1 MASSKRLA
9 ELFVLLSMLFIDGA
23 HGSTGA
29 MVQISLPD
37 FLRIQPTPDPVGLH
51 GQDSTLHF
59 HDVVLSTKTSSSC
72 RKLNVM
78 LSDPESRGD
87 SWTACWSSRGPFQL
101 TTLNVTA
108 PQLARGLRQSL
119 DFALVKEHGSE
130 VLVALVVDTKTP
142 SATEINWSVQSTRG
156 HSHHISG
163 LEKYLKRNNWSV
175 PEEAIQLSRSHA
187 FASISGHFL
196 SFRASTPD
204 GTNPEFDDLP
214 FQLMY
219 SCTCNCTLDVSAKLN
234 ISLFLLEPTRNPDR
248 EYTHSEN
255 VIPKHVQLYLSNY
268 TFDVNLVCKGQPL
281 PIKSHTDSKVYNNSL
296 AIGLPIISLVAA
308 VILYKAGIVIFQRVR
323 AKSTPAAPSEEDNT
337 DNINNRLRQNTV
349 ESDTLTAEGADQQA
363 VNDLL
368 QHWIPLL
375 KNVLLKS
382 SEISIGNE
390 IGVGAYGRVTAGSV
404 MKGRQT
410 MTVAVKTLKA
420 VNSIEDV
427 DNFLSE
433 ALIMQNFHHP
443 NIVGL
448 VGVCLRLS
456 GPPLV
461 CLEYMAEGDLRSYLQ
476 HLSKSISLED
486 IWSEWS
492 FGVLMWEIFS
502 LGRAPYRSI
511 LNENVRQYLELGER
525 LTRPERC
532 PEFVFQLM
540 QQCWVVNAD
549 DRPTFQDARSY
560 LLNHPNSCLQAHSII
575 QLSRQSTMHVPYRRT
590 ADLDVRCPSIEE
602 ELDCRADTGR
612 LHVSYNSAA
621 SQMELADEHLP
632 EMHERLPREP
642 QRPRGPSSSSP
653 ESLSGSGSVSMSSSM
668 RASLQP
674 NCSALEPTR
683 EQLHASD
690 AALLDTTEL
699 SGMAQSCS
707 FTSNTISLPLSDL
720 QEDNHIHV

>member
-108 PQLARGLRQSL
+108 PAQLARGLRQSL

-142 SATEINWSVQSTRG
+142 SATDINWSVQSTRG
-156 HSHHISG
+156 HSHHISE

-234 ISLFLLEPTRNPDR
+234 ISLFLLEPTRNPER

-486 IWSEWS
+486 IWSEDITRLLVTFCVQIACGMS
-492 FGVLMWEIFS
+492 
-502 LGRAPYRSI
+502 
-511 LNENVRQYLELGER
+511 YLESKGFIHRDLAARNCMLNNR
-525 LTRPERC
+525 LEAKIGD
-532 PEFVFQLM
+532 FGL
-540 QQCWVVNAD
+540 
-549 DRPTFQDARSY
+549 ARSLHNQTY
-560 LLNHPNSCLQAHSII
+560 YRISTTRCLPIKWMA
-575 QLSRQSTMHVPYRRT
+575 L
-590 ADLDVRCPSIEE
+590 
-602 ELDCRADTGR
+602 
-612 LHVSYNSAA
+612 
-621 SQMELADEHLP
+621 
-632 EMHERLPREP
+632 
-642 QRPRGPSSSSP
+642 
-653 ESLSGSGSVSMSSSM
+653 ESLVNQVFS
-668 RASLQP
+668 
-674 NCSALEPTR
+674 EK
-683 EQLHASD
+683 SD
-690 AALLDTTEL
+690 VNPRL
-699 SGMAQSCS
+699 
-707 FTSNTISLPLSDL
+707 
-720 QEDNHIHV
+720 V